1 MRVAGLILSGSS
13 TDNLNKLTLK
23 RTSAAVPVFGKYRAI
38 DFTLSNM
45 VNSGI
50 INVGVFTQ
58 YNPRSLMDHLGSGKE
73 WNLDR
78 KRGGL
83 FILQPFMSPE
93 SRKMYYEGTA
103 DALYQNLTYL
113 RRSYEDFMLIGSGD
127 HIFNMD
133 FRPFFKFHVKN
144 GADITLLT
152 KKVGKGFDFSQY
164 GQVVIDKDNRVTQ
177 IYEKSTEFHS
187 DNIFLGVYF
196 INKPFL
202 IELLY
207 SSVPNGK
214 YDFLKDIIIPNL
226 SKMRVFS
233 YNFDGY
239 WKNIKKSISDYY
251 KTNMDILKKE
261 VRQELFYLPERKIY
275 TKLRD
280 SAPPKININAKVL
293 NSFVSDGCIINGV
306 VKNSILSRDV
316 FVGAG
321 CVIEDSIVLQGSVLE
336 EGSVIKKSILDK
348 NTRIRT
354 GKKLEGIGNE
364 INVIEKGAVIWKG
377 GCQYACYRN
386 DIGWRP
392 RNETWSIN

>member
-1 MRVAGLILSGSS
+1 LRVAGLILSGSS

-364 INVIEKGAVIWKG
+364 INVIEKGAVI
-377 GCQYACYRN
+377 
-386 DIGWRP
+386 
-392 RNETWSIN
+392 